1 MLSRMAERDH
11 QSLALSPPEFPYMR
25 NWCVI
30 GALNRDLGIVPGQ
43 IDTFGIPPGEY
54 YASARSQSCLM
65 RPDVPIPTAPQREL
79 PLSNSMGQLDAD
91 QGNSRS
97 PERLEASH
105 RDASAFDGTG
115 ALGA

>member
-54 YASARSQSCLM
+54 YASARSQSCLRDPTFRY
-65 RPDVPIPTAPQREL
+65 RPRPNENCLFRIRWASSMPTKVIAAVRKDLRPPIETHRRLMEL
-79 PLSNSMGQLDAD
+79 V
-91 QGNSRS
+91 
-97 PERLEASH
+97 H
-105 RDASAFDGTG
+105 
-115 ALGA
+115 